1 MNRLF
6 IDTETVYCAG
16 DLHGNFGGLKYY
28 INNILPENCVLI
40 VCGDIGLGFETEAH
54 YPPILKKINE
64 ICEKKNIQVFLFR
77 GNHDDP
83 SYFSETKIYYPNI
96 KTIQDYTVITV
107 SDYNILC
114 IGGSIS
120 VDRFIRKKR
129 MNENAEYYLRHHK
142 VPLEEALDKVRSYW
156 PNEPVVY
163 DEEKLNEIIH
173 NCGHINCICT
183 HTAPSDC
190 VPKNTDG
197 IKYFLERD
205 SELEKDVFED
215 RNTMDKIRQYLMD
228 NNAFSSVEKWVYGH
242 FHMSN
247 CENINGVDY
256 CLLQMYIPEYNKM
269 DIKEI
274 WRNGK

>member
-1 MNRLF
+1 MDRLF
-6 IDTETVYCAG
+6 IDTDTVYCAG

-28 INNILPENCVLI
+28 VNSVLPENCLLI
-40 VCGDIGLGFETEAH
+40 VCGDIGFGFESESH
-54 YPPILKKINE
+54 YPPIFKKIND
-64 ICEKKNIQVFLFR
+64 ICENRNIHVLLFR

-83 SYFSETKIYYPNI
+83 SYFTEKKIYYSNVKAIP
-96 KTIQDYTVITV
+96 DYTVVTV
-107 SDYNILC
+107 GDYNILC
-114 IGGSIS
+114 VGGSIS
-120 VDRFIRKKR
+120 VDRFLRKR
-129 MNENAEYYLRHHK
+129 NMDLNAGFYIQHHK
-142 VPLEEALDKVRSYW
+142 VTFEEALDKVRSYW
-156 PNEPVVY
+156 PDELAVYNESELH
-163 DEEKLNEIIH
+163 DILH
-173 NCGHINCICT
+173 NCGYINCICT

-215 RNTMDKIRQYLMD
+215 RKTMDNIRQYLID
-228 NNAFSSVEKWVYGH
+228 NNAFSTVDKWVYGH

-247 CENINGVDY
+247 QESIDGVDY